1 MHYVNI
7 ALGTVFP
14 GMTFCMSVRAALAGF
29 VFTAKDPNIQKQKP
43 TCAVAGRNKKHD
55 RKTGQKGRPRGG
67 FISKSIFFFQL
78 KTLSVEKRKY
88 VSLG

>member
-1 MHYVNI
+1 V
-7 ALGTVFP
+7 P
-14 GMTFCMSVRAALAGF
+14 GQLLPIMFLPL
-29 VFTAKDPNIQKQKP
+29 KIKP
-43 TCAVAGRNKKHD
+43 YKNKSRHVLQQGRDKKHD
-55 RKTGQKGRPRGG
+55 RKTGRKGRPRGG